1 MSTRFHIFERVSIF
15 SPLNTHSQKG
25 ARATRRI
32 IQRSNSNNTSFILST
47 RRGNCRA
54 SISRKNVPFS
64 RVEYMYILLVEHQ
77 LKETA
82 QRRRDKAI
90 DCNAIARE
98 YKRRERERERDGIF
112 FSRSFSRGKKT
123 LQKKSNVVITGRRT
137 RGIGIK
143 LQRNDIFFF
152 FFFLLFLLLFP
163 FLNSNLEQIDR
174 PGASSYS
181 VFIFFR
187 FDNIF
192 VFRARGTR
200 DFQIPLKYC
209 NA

>member
-98 YKRRERERERDGIF
+98 YKRRERERERKREIF

-152 FFFLLFLLLFP
+152 FFF
-163 FLNSNLEQIDR
+163 
-174 PGASSYS
+174 SSFS
-181 VFIFFR
+181 
-187 FDNIF
+187 
-192 VFRARGTR
+192 
-200 DFQIPLKYC
+200 PLVSFS
-209 NA
+209 

>member
-98 YKRRERERERDGIF
+98 YKRRERERERDGM
-112 FSRSFSRGKKT
+112 
-123 LQKKSNVVITGRRT
+123 
-137 RGIGIK
+137 
-143 LQRNDIFFF
+143 
-152 FFFLLFLLLFP
+152 FP

>member
-98 YKRRERERERDGIF
+98 YKRRERERER
-112 FSRSFSRGKKT
+112 
-123 LQKKSNVVITGRRT
+123 
-137 RGIGIK
+137 GIGIK

-152 FFFLLFLLLFP
+152 FFFFFFFSSCFLFLIPTWNRSTDQAPPLILFSSSFALTI
-163 FLNSNLEQIDR
+163 FLYSGREGLET
-174 PGASSYS
+174 
-181 VFIFFR
+181 FR
-187 FDNIF
+187 FHSNI
-192 VFRARGTR
+192 VMHSLWAE
-200 DFQIPLKYC
+200 
-209 NA
+209 

>member
-112 FSRSFSRGKKT
+112 FSRPIIHFDVSACYHISPYTKNIYLR
-123 LQKKSNVVITGRRT
+123 KKSLIR
-137 RGIGIK
+137 
-143 LQRNDIFFF
+143 
-152 FFFLLFLLLFP
+152 
-163 FLNSNLEQIDR
+163 
-174 PGASSYS
+174 
-181 VFIFFR
+181 
-187 FDNIF
+187 
-192 VFRARGTR
+192 
-200 DFQIPLKYC
+200 
-209 NA
+209 

>member
-1 MSTRFHIFERVSIF
+1 M
-15 SPLNTHSQKG
+15 
-25 ARATRRI
+25 
-32 IQRSNSNNTSFILST
+32 SFILST

-98 YKRRERERERDGIF
+98 YKRREREREREKERDGIF
-112 FSRSFSRGKKT
+112 FSRSQKKT

-152 FFFLLFLLLFP
+152 FFFSSCFLFLIPTWNRSTDQAPPLMLFSSSFALTI
-163 FLNSNLEQIDR
+163 FL
-174 PGASSYS
+174 YS
-181 VFIFFR
+181 
-187 FDNIF
+187 
-192 VFRARGTR
+192 G
-200 DFQIPLKYC
+200 
-209 NA
+209 